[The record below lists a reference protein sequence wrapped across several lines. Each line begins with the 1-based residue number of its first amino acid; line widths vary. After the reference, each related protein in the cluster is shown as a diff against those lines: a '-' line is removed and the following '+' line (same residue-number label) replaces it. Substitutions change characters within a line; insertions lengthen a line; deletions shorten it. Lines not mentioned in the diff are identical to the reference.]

1 MILLLRVWF
10 EQPTSFKNP
19 ENAYYINVMLTNSPN
34 SFQNSCAIETGL
46 SDFHKITAIIL
57 KIKLEKLKPRI

>member
-10 EQPTSFKNP
+10 EKPTSFKNP

-46 SDFHKITAIIL
+46 SDFHKITVIIL

>member
-10 EQPTSFKNP
+10 EKPASFKNP
-19 ENAYYINVMLTNSPN
+19 ENAYYINLMLTNSPN

-46 SDFHKITAIIL
+46 SDFDKITAIIL
-57 KIKLEKLKPRI
+57 KIKLEKA

>member
-1 MILLLRVWF
+1 MLL
-10 EQPTSFKNP
+10 NP
-19 ENAYYINVMLTNSPN
+19 NSPN

-46 SDFHKITAIIL
+46 CDFRKISAIIL